1 MKQLTRIKDLLL
13 IFMGTSLYAFG
24 LVAFNLQNN
33 LAEGGITG
41 VTLILKA
48 LLNINPAYSTLL
60 INIPLI
66 LLGGKVLGSRTFF
79 YTIWGTIA
87 LSLNLWFWQRVPLTI
102 TVDNDLLIAALLAG
116 LAGGIGSGLV
126 YRVGGTTGGTDIIAR
141 ILEKRSGLTM
151 GKSLLLFDVIVLLL
165 SLVYIDIV
173 HMMYTLIAAFVFSR
187 VVDFVQ
193 EGTYSAKGL
202 IIVSDHHQAIARQLM
217 NQMERGVTYLKG
229 EGAYSAAGKTI
240 IYCVV
245 SSREIAEI
253 KFLVEELDSAAFV
266 SIINVHEV
274 LGEGFSFGDPPAPR
288 KKTPALNLKPQ
299 KD

>member
-1 MKQLTRIKDLLL
+1 MRTCIRITDLLL
-13 IFMGTSLYAFG
+13 IFLGTSLYAFG

-41 VTLILKA
+41 VALILKA
-48 LLNINPAYSTLL
+48 LFNINPAYSTLL

-66 LLGGKVLGSRTFF
+66 VLGGKVLGSRTFV
-79 YTIWGTIA
+79 YTIWGTVA
-87 LSLNLWFWQRVPLTI
+87 LSLNLWLWQRVPLNI

-116 LAGGIGSGLV
+116 FAGGLGSGLV
-126 YRVGGTTGGTDIIAR
+126 YRVGGTTGGTDIMAR
-141 ILEKRSGLTM
+141 ILEKKSGLTM
-151 GKSLLLFDVIVLLL
+151 GKSLLFFDVIVLSL
-165 SLVYIDIV
+165 SLVYIDVV
-173 HMMYTLIAAFVFSR
+173 HMMYTLIAAFVFSQ

-202 IIVSDHHQAIARQLM
+202 IIVSDHHQKIATELM
-217 NQMERGVTYLKG
+217 DQMERGVTYLQG
-229 EGAYSAAGKTI
+229 EGAYSAKTKKI

-245 SSREIAEI
+245 SSQEIAEI
-253 KFLVEELDSAAFV
+253 KFLVEGIDKSAFV

-274 LGEGFSFGDPPAPR
+274 LGEGFSFGDSPS
-288 KKTPALNLKPQ
+288 KKKRSFTLIRP

>member
-1 MKQLTRIKDLLL
+1 MKRFVRIRDLII
-13 IFMGTSLYAFG
+13 IFLGTSLYAFG
-24 LVAFNLQNN
+24 LVAFNMQNK

-41 VTLILKA
+41 VALILKV
-48 LLNINPAYSTLL
+48 LLSINPAYSTLL

-66 LLGGKVLGSRTFF
+66 LIGGKVLGSRTFF
-79 YTIWGTIA
+79 YTIWGTIT
-87 LSLNLWFWQRVPLTI
+87 LSFNLWLWQRVPLNI

-116 LAGGIGSGLV
+116 FTGGLGSGLV

-141 ILEKRSGLTM
+141 IVEKKNGLTM
-151 GKSLLLFDVIVLLL
+151 GKSLLLFDVMVLLL

-202 IIVSDHHQAIARQLM
+202 IIVSNHPLAIAQQLM
-217 NQMERGVTYLKG
+217 DQMERGVTYIKG
-229 EGAYSAAGKTI
+229 EGAYSALDKTI

-245 SSREIAEI
+245 SSQEIPEI
-253 KFLVEELDSAAFV
+253 KFLVAEIDQTAFV
-266 SIINVHEV
+266 SIITVQEV
-274 LGEGFSFGDPPAPR
+274 LGEGFSFGDPPPR
-288 KKTPALNLKPQ
+288 KKYPTLGLKRQ

>member
-1 MKQLTRIKDLLL
+1 MGKTIKIKDLTL
-13 IFMGTSLYAFG
+13 IFFGTSLYAFG
-24 LVAFNLQNN
+24 LVAFNLKND

-41 VTLILKA
+41 VSLILKA

-79 YTIWGTIA
+79 YTIWGTVS
-87 LSLNLWFWQRVPLTI
+87 LSINLWLWQQIPLTI

-116 LAGGIGSGLV
+116 FAGGLGSGLV

-141 ILEKRSGLTM
+141 ILEKKSGLTM

-173 HMMYTLIAAFVFSR
+173 HMMYTLIAAFVFSQI
-187 VVDFVQ
+187 VDFVQ

-202 IIVSDHHQAIARQLM
+202 IIVSDYSQLIANQLM
-217 NQMERGVTYLKG
+217 EQMERGVTYIKG
-229 EGAYSAAGKTI
+229 EGGYSSIEKKI

-253 KFLVEELDSAAFV
+253 KFLVENIDKNAFV

-274 LGEGFSFGDPPAPR
+274 LGEGFSFGEPPTPK
-288 KKTPALNLKPQ
+288 KKTSTFVLK
-299 KD
+299 